1 MSKTKNKFVR
11 FMDDLRPLRLS
22 VLHPLHLLEHFDM
35 ANGILVGIRAQI
47 VLEHNVL
54 LDRSFPFPD
63 CVCNSFSTVPTVTI
77 SKVIY
82 NTSIKWNV
90 KSQEA
95 TSGRLDV
102 VGGGWRVEAGNYE
115 K

>member
-1 MSKTKNKFVR
+1 MTSGH
-11 FMDDLRPLRLS
+11 S
-22 VLHPLHLLEHFDM
+22 VCPSCIRHLLEHFDM

-102 VGGGWRVEAGNYE
+102 VGAWVAGGGGKLISFSVH
-115 K
+115 